1 MIFGKWHAWQGATY
15 LLSDEETK
23 TLRSFPDID
32 HCVNWLWLNGEKEAA
47 RELNKC
53 KGAKP

>member
-1 MIFGKWHAWQGATY
+1 MIFGKWHAWQGATF

-23 TLRSFPDID
+23 TLRSFLDID
-32 HCVNWLWLNGEKEAA
+32 YCVNWLWLNGEKEAA

-53 KGAKP
+53 KEAK